1 MKVVKWQAFTGSPT
15 RWKIINDDGGCFLIL
30 DDEQLARQ
38 IAESGEMLALLE
50 ENVILLQRFA
60 DSVSIPADAA
70 TEAANQASKTRVR
83 CQSVRGELLK

>member
-1 MKVVKWQAFTGSPT
+1 MKVVKWQAFAHSPT

-30 DDEQLARQ
+30 ADEQLARQ

-50 ENVILLQRFA
+50 ENAILLQRFA

-70 TEAANQASKTRVR
+70 TEAANQASKTRMR
-83 CQSVRGELLK
+83 CRSVKGELL